1 MVLYPN
7 LSLSRLVYG
16 RVEDFHLFCSPVT
29 YIYIVIEKTIS
40 HGEGCHVGVHNMSI
54 FMYADDLVL
63 LSPSVCH
70 LQRMI
75 NVVADE
81 IADLDMAVNTDKSY
95 CVSFGKRHNNEK
107 ICLTLNGTD
116 LVWKKELKYLGILF
130 VASKK

>member
-1 MVLYPN
+1 
-7 LSLSRLVYG
+7 
-16 RVEDFHLFCSPVT
+16 
-29 YIYIVIEKTIS
+29 
-40 HGEGCHVGVHNMSI
+40 MSI

-70 LQRMI
+70 LQRMV

-81 IADLDMAVNTDKSY
+81 IADLDMTVNTDKSY

-116 LVWKKELKYLGILF
+116 LVWKKNLNSWEFCLLLPKNYP
-130 VASKK
+130 